1 MTLLSRLSSSK
12 ISWLVLLGVG
22 LLVAPFFADLGGT
35 VSAQSDVYWEFETQG
50 RLLQAHPAD
59 LNADGIQEVLLVD
72 DSQTLTLLGADGQF
86 IWGVELP
93 GLQVLDLI
101 DLNTTRNTSEAAIVM
116 ATPGRLQWV
125 DTNGELSIQYDI
137 SSSPLQVERLPG
149 INSDSILLVTRSGF
163 LERINGVTGERI
175 WRYESSAPVSVRGS
189 EAVFAILPRINPETG
204 QTQQEILMSFRTAD
218 GVGRLTLLS
227 SSGQVIWEK
236 STSVYQTAMT
246 GLPFLIDGRSYIATG
261 SLDGRLA
268 LLDRETGNEVW
279 FRTPNRQ
286 ITSMAP
292 AVIDQQPALLLGTD
306 AGTVLA
312 YTLDGVRLWD
322 RVMGASPEQGIVEI
336 QVAEIATDLS
346 RDSVVMIELEPLQ
359 TGARAGVAEIV
370 VPGPDGRPISR
381 ITGVSELAGAELTD
395 LNQDS
400 FTELLLTN
408 FSTVSLQDSGFGG
421 EATGFVT
428 NWSWRLDA
436 APSAMRGIVGA
447 NGQTVALMVAG
458 EDGRLHNVSPV
469 VGLPVWQQSVD
480 GTIEFLEAVPQTGQ
494 NEGGPPDV
502 LIGWNRLPISNGAG
516 DPITQSA
523 GLDLKRLDG
532 TSVWELPVQIGGLIT
547 VMQVDQDATG
557 QTLGVRNTNRA
568 AQIYV
573 GTTEGDL
580 LAFSHQGEALWQRN
594 LGTSILD
601 VAIIN
606 QIETNDVI
614 AASTSAGMLVLLSPS
629 TGSTIRQTNRH
640 GRIDHLISLP
650 AVDEGAGLNEIDSGV
665 GLLAFTAANQLLGL
679 NLTLNQVP
687 GWDVTFSDR
696 PESINRLE
704 NSMLLSWNDGRI
716 VRLSLS
722 ALTPLRRIWTINGD
736 VNPTASI
743 WGDVD
748 GNGRSELVISGED
761 GSIQLY
767 TADGRPS
774 ETIESSSDV
783 FDLDVLTQA
792 ELTSLISLTENGVV
806 TSLSARPNRPPFL
819 ANAVA
824 GPTGEQYTISV
835 SSNDIDGDT
844 VQVNLQIWEPNDAAW
859 VSMGEREAPA
869 SANRLVWTF
878 DPITFN
884 QPVRYRFI
892 FNDGT
897 FIGGVEPTPGP
908 EVVGQ
913 QFPFNYLVG
922 GILAMSLITLFIVI
936 RQLIRTIP
944 FRSRLRYNE
953 LIADDTLTLSKL
965 NEIYRQSA
973 GSPDLLLYMAGRAR
987 QQGKTALAD
996 LCDGLYLL
1004 PDRPGTAI
1012 EILAQGLK
1020 EDDANAWEDIELWQ
1034 ELYEVADELYASP
1047 SIVELGLFA
1056 DRLNDFLPHL
1066 PSIDIEGES
1075 FVALSGPMEPLEA
1088 VGRLEMARDRIAFL
1102 QEGSVMLQQEAGV
1115 MMWRPHTISN
1125 QLAIAI
1131 NGRWQALI
1139 NATIEEL
1146 RGRPWLIPSLKTRR
1160 LIAAGESVVA
1170 LELHNNGQAGAEQV
1184 VVRLEEDPAYSIFN
1198 AEQSIPFLAVGRTTM
1213 LEFKITPHEP
1223 ADLRLAFEIG
1233 FQDAAHRQH
1242 GFDFADMATMIS
1254 HDTPFTPIRN
1264 PYAPG
1269 TPLRRQSPLFYG
1281 RREILNF
1288 IMETIQSTNQSNV
1301 IVLVGQRRTGK
1312 TSTLLHLSDV
1322 APPDILPVYIDCQS
1336 LGVSAG
1342 MTGFL
1347 YDLAWFI
1354 SDALI
1359 ERELE
1364 LDVPDLLVWEKDP
1377 AHYFQRRFLPRVYE
1391 LLPYNATLLLVFDEF
1406 EAFEEMIANG
1416 TLPETFFSF
1425 LRHLMQ
1431 HGGRLNF
1438 VFAGTHRLEEM
1449 GTDYWSVLFNI
1460 ALYRQIDYLDKSSAN
1475 KLITQPVDGKVIYDD
1490 LALDKIW
1497 RVTAG
1502 HPYFLQLVCYTLINY
1517 ANKHKTGYI
1526 TIADVNEM
1534 LREMLRLGEVH
1545 FAYLWQFSTF
1555 AERAVLIAM
1564 AHLHEGDEPVTA
1576 ADLQQSLRPFDL
1588 DLLPADITGA
1598 LRRLVSREILS
1609 EYRDRRLSFYDM
1621 RVGLV
1626 KLWVEE
1632 NRNLSALF
1640 ERKPV

>member
-1 MTLLSRLSSSK
+1 MSRGNTRLFLFLK
-12 ISWLVLLGVG
+12 VFII
-22 LLVAPFFADLGGT
+22 LVAVSLFGT
-35 VSAQSDVYWEFETQG
+35 DAQGQSDVYWEFETQG
-50 RLLQAHPAD
+50 RLLKVHTAD
-59 LNADGIQEVLLVD
+59 LNLDGIDEVILMD
-72 DSQTLTLLGADGQF
+72 DSQTLTMLGADGQF
-86 IWGVELP
+86 VWGQELP
-93 GLQVLDLI
+93 GLQVLDMVDVNTQFEKAAAPGLI
-101 DLNTTRNTSEAAIVM
+101 L

-125 DTNGELSIQYDI
+125 NPNGELTNEYQL
-137 SSSPLQVERLPG
+137 SSAPLQIDRFEG
-149 INSDSILLVTRSGF
+149 TSSDSILVATRSGI
-163 LERINGVTGERI
+163 LERINGESGQRL
-175 WRYESSAPVSVRGS
+175 WRYESDVPINVRGS
-189 EAVFAILPRINPETG
+189 EAIFTILPQIGNAPG
-204 QTQQEILMSFRTAD
+204 SADILFSFRTAD
-218 GVGRLTLLS
+218 GVGRLILLN
-227 SSGQVIWEK
+227 SSGEVIWQRA
-236 STSVYQTAMT
+236 TSVHQSAMT
-246 GLPFLIDGRSYIATG
+246 GLPFAVDGEYFVAIG
-261 SLDGRLA
+261 SIDGRLA
-268 LLDRETGNEVW
+268 LLNRQTGEEVW

-286 ITSMAP
+286 ITSLQP
-292 AVIDQQPALLLGTD
+292 AVVDRQPVLLLGTD
-306 AGTVLA
+306 AGTAVA
-312 YTLDGVRLWD
+312 YTLMGQRLWD
-322 RVMGASPEQGIVEI
+322 RVMGASPDQGIVEI
-336 QVAEIATDLS
+336 EVTDSADDLS
-346 RDSVVMIELEPLQ
+346 QNSVVMIELEPLQ

-381 ITGVSELAGAELTD
+381 FTGVSELAGGELTD
-395 LNQDS
+395 LNQDGY
-400 FTELLLTN
+400 TELLLTS

-436 APSAMRGIVGA
+436 APSAMHAVVGPS
-447 NGQTVALMVAG
+447 GQTQALMVAG
-458 EDGRLHNVSPV
+458 EDGRLHNVSPQ

-480 GTIEFLEAVPQTGQ
+480 GTIEFLETVYQTGDNQ
-494 NEGGPPDV
+494 DDAPDL
-502 LIGWNRLPISNGAG
+502 LIGWNRIPVSSGEGEPLSP
-516 DPITQSA
+516 SA

-532 TSVWELPVQIGGLIT
+532 TSVWEIPVQIGSLIS
-547 VMQVDQDATG
+547 VMAVDNQLNNSVAAA
-557 QTLGVRNTNRA
+557 QLRNTSRS
-568 AQIYV
+568 AQVYI
-573 GTTEGDL
+573 GSTDGDVI
-580 LAFSHQGEALWQRN
+580 AFSHQGEVLWQRN
-594 LGTSILD
+594 LGSRVLD
-601 VAIIN
+601 MAIIN
-606 QIETNDVI
+606 RYEANDILAV
-614 AASTSAGMLVLLSPS
+614 STSTGNLFLLSTTS
-629 TGSTIRQTNRH
+629 GGTIRQTSRYD
-640 GRIDHLISLP
+640 RIDRIIYLP
-650 AVDEGAGLNEIDSGV
+650 PVGLNSGAEVIDSDV
-665 GLLAFTAANQLLGL
+665 GLLVYNRENRLLGL
-679 NLTLNQVP
+679 DLNLNQVA
-687 GWDVTFSDR
+687 GWELNYSTR
-696 PESINRLE
+696 PVSIDRLE
-704 NSMLLSWNDGRI
+704 NSLLLKWNDGRVI
-716 VRLSLS
+716 RLSLGS
-722 ALTPLRRIWTINGD
+722 VTPLRRIWTLNGQ

-748 GNGRSELVISGED
+748 ADGRDELATSDETGKIS
-761 GSIQLY
+761 LF

-774 ETIESSSDV
+774 ESIELPSAV
-783 FDLDVLTQA
+783 FDLDFLAQA
-792 ELTSLISLTENGVV
+792 ESSSLVALTENGVV

-819 ANAVA
+819 ANAQA

-835 SSNDIDGDT
+835 STNDIDGD
-844 VQVNLQIWEPNDAAW
+844 VVSVLLQIWDESEEAW
-859 VSMGEREAPA
+859 ISMGERQAPA
-869 SANRLVWTF
+869 SVNRLVWTF
-878 DPITFN
+878 DLPEPNT
-884 QPVRYRFI
+884 PVRYRFI
-892 FNDGT
+892 FDDDT
-897 FIGGVEPTPGP
+897 FNGSVEPAAGP
-908 EVVGQ
+908 QIVGE
-913 QFPFNYLVG
+913 QFPFSYLVIG
-922 GILAMSLITLFIVI
+922 VLGLSLITLFIVV

-944 FRSRLRYNE
+944 FRSRMRYNE
-953 LIADDTLTLSKL
+953 LVAEPKLTLSAL
-965 NEIYRQSA
+965 NEIYRRSA

-987 QQGKTALAD
+987 QQDKTALAD

-1012 EILAQGLK
+1012 EILAQGLNS
-1020 EDDANAWEDIELWQ
+1020 EQAEGWTDVELWQ
-1034 ELYEVADELYASP
+1034 ELFEVSNELYAAP
-1047 SIVELGLFA
+1047 SIVELGLFS

-1066 PSIDIEGES
+1066 QGIEVEGES
-1075 FVALSGPMEPLEA
+1075 FLALAGPMDPLES

-1102 QEGSVMLQQEAGV
+1102 QEGLVLLQQEENV
-1115 MMWRPHTISN
+1115 MMWRPHSISN

-1223 ADLRLAFEIG
+1223 ADLRLAFEIE

-1242 GFDFADMATMIS
+1242 GFDFADMATMVS
-1254 HDTPFTPIRN
+1254 HDTPFSPIRN

-1281 RREILNF
+1281 RREILEF
-1288 IMETIQSTNQSNV
+1288 IIETIQSTSQSNV

-1312 TSTLLHLSDV
+1312 TSTLLHLADV
-1322 APPDILPVYIDCQS
+1322 APPDILPVYVDCQS
-1336 LGVSAG
+1336 LGVSTG

-1406 EAFEEMIANG
+1406 EAFEEMIGNG
-1416 TLPETFFSF
+1416 TLPQTFFSF

-1475 KLITQPVDGKVIYDD
+1475 KLITQPVEGKVIYDD
-1490 LALDKIW
+1490 LAMDKIW

-1517 ANKHKTGYI
+1517 ANRHKTSYI

-1588 DLLPADITGA
+1588 DLLPGDITGA

-1632 NRNLSALF
+1632 NRNLSSLF